1 MTKVVDQHCD
11 SCGKC
16 VVNIKKKYKGKK
28 FCATCYARVFSK
40 RLCLGCGEFARLPKN
55 DDEARCNECIK
66 KQPCIRCNLS
76 NKPIGKLTEY
86 GPVCNSCSVY
96 FRAIE
101 SCERCGKLSQKLTR
115 VTRFNDDLRV
125 CPKCASRDY
134 ETCPSCHKYR
144 LLELTLSGLK
154 VCKKCQD
161 QPEKQCLNCD
171 AKIAA
176 GCGDLCDSCYWH
188 KNLWFKAKQNLNVF
202 ESNYLKNIY
211 VQYIEWL
218 ENKVGANK
226 AALYI
231 SKHTHFFVQT
241 ESLWNDSVPTAHQL
255 LVALRSSGLRKFEL
269 VVLWLHE
276 QLGIQIPVDKKNDVS
291 EIDQLEKLIAS
302 LPQPSLGFETISAY
316 KKQLENKIIRGKTSI
331 RSARLAIKPAV
342 ALMMHMNQGCDQLP
356 NLKNVKSYLA
366 EYSGQA
372 AALTGY
378 INFLNE
384 NYDTS
389 IDYLA
394 LKKSEFLNQKQKENL
409 ERVIVKLAS
418 LNDPENVLEW
428 VKVGLQYF
436 HQLSYV
442 EVLKVT
448 FEMILKEDSG
458 ITVLYRG
465 QSYWLP
471 KNNKF

>member
-28 FCATCYARVFSK
+28 FCATCYPRLFSK
-40 RLCLGCGEFARLPKN
+40 RLCLGCGAFARLPKH

-101 SCERCGKLSQKLTR
+101 PCERCSKPSQKLTR

-125 CPKCASRDY
+125 CPQCASRDY

-144 LLELTLSGLK
+144 LLELAPNGLK
-154 VCKKCQD
+154 ICKKCQD
-161 QPEKQCLNCD
+161 QPEKQCLNCEEM
-171 AKIAA
+171 IAA

-188 KNLWFKAKQNLNVF
+188 KNLWFKAKQNLNLF
-202 ESNYLKNIY
+202 EYSYLKTIY
-211 VQYIEWL
+211 VQYVEWL

-231 SKHTHFFVQT
+231 RKHTHFFVQT
-241 ESLWNDSVPTAHQL
+241 ESLWSDSVPTAHQL
-255 LVALRSSGLRKFEL
+255 LAILRSSGLRKFEL

-276 QLGIQIPVDKKNDVS
+276 QFGIQISVDKKNDVS

-302 LPQPSLGFETISAY
+302 LPHPSLGFEIISAY
-316 KKQLENKIIRGKTSI
+316 KNQLENKISRGKTSI
-331 RSARLAIKPAV
+331 RSVRLAIKPAV

-356 NLKNVKSYLA
+356 SLKDVKSYLA

-384 NYDTS
+384 NYDSS

-394 LKKSEFLNQKQKENL
+394 LKKSGFLNQKRKENL
-409 ERVIVKLAS
+409 ERTIVNLAS
-418 LNDPENVLEW
+418 INDPKNVLEW
-428 VKVGLQYF
+428 VRAGLRYF
-436 HQLSYV
+436 HQLSYAKTV
-442 EVLKVT
+442 KVR
-448 FEMILKEDSG
+448 FEMIINDEIG
-458 ITVLYRG
+458 YTVVYEEKF
-465 QSYWLP
+465 YWLP
-471 KNNKF
+471 KK

>member
-28 FCATCYARVFSK
+28 FCATCYARLFIKS
-40 RLCLGCGEFARLPKN
+40 LCLGCGTFARLPKN
-55 DDEARCNECIK
+55 DDEARCKECIK

-101 SCERCGKLSQKLTR
+101 PCERCGKPSQKLTR

-144 LLELTLSGLK
+144 LLELTPNGLK

-161 QPEKQCLNCD
+161 QPEKQCLNCEEM
-171 AKIAA
+171 IAA

-188 KNLWFKAKQNLNVF
+188 KNLWFKVNQNLNLF
-202 ESNYLKNIY
+202 ESKYLKNIY
-211 VQYIEWL
+211 TQYIEWL

-255 LVALRSSGLRKFEL
+255 LAILRSSGLRKFEL

-276 QLGIQIPVDKKNDVS
+276 QFGIQISVDKKNDVS

-316 KKQLENKIIRGKTSI
+316 KNQLENKISRGKTSI

-342 ALMMHMNQGCDQLP
+342 ALMMHMHGGCDQLP
-356 NLKNVKSYLA
+356 SLKNVKSYLA

-389 IDYLA
+389 IDYLS
-394 LKKSEFLNQKQKENL
+394 LKKSDFVTQKRNEKL
-409 ERVIVKLAS
+409 ERMIVNFASSDDPKNILA
-418 LNDPENVLEW
+418 W
-428 VKVGLQYF
+428 VRAGLQYF
-436 HQLSYV
+436 HQLSYAETLV
-442 EVLKVT
+442 VKLA
-448 FEMILKEDSG
+448 MILKEDEG
-458 ITVLYRG
+458 FTVLFKG
-465 QSYWLP
+465 KSYWLP
-471 KNNKF
+471 RINKF

>member
-16 VVNIKKKYKGKK
+16 VDNIKKKYKGKK
-28 FCATCYARVFSK
+28 FCVTCYARVFSK
-40 RLCLGCGEFARLPKN
+40 KLCPGCGAFARLPKN

-86 GPVCNSCSVY
+86 GPVCNSCSIY

-101 SCERCGKLSQKLTR
+101 PCERCGKPSQKLTR

-134 ETCPSCHKYR
+134 ETCSSCHKYR
-144 LLELTLSGLK
+144 LLELTPNGLK

-161 QPEKQCLNCD
+161 QPEKQCLNCE
-171 AKIAA
+171 KMIAA

-188 KNLWFKAKQNLNVF
+188 KNLWFKVNQNSNLF
-202 ESNYLKNIY
+202 ETNYLKTIY

-218 ENKVGANK
+218 GNKVGANK

-255 LVALRSSGLRKFEL
+255 LATLRSSGLRKFEL

-276 QLGIQIPVDKKNDVS
+276 HFGIQISVDRKNDVS

-316 KKQLENKIIRGKTSI
+316 KNQLENKISRGKTSI
-331 RSARLAIKPAV
+331 RSVRLAVKPAV
-342 ALMMHMNQGCDQLP
+342 ALLMHMNQGCDQLP
-356 NLKNVKSYLA
+356 SLKDVKSYLTT
-366 EYSGQA
+366 YSGQA

-394 LKKSEFLNQKQKENL
+394 LKKSDFLNQKRKENL
-409 ERVIVKLAS
+409 ERTIVNLVS
-418 LNDPENVLEW
+418 LNDPKNVLEW
-428 VKVGLQYF
+428 VKAGLQYF
-436 HQLSYV
+436 HQLSYA
-442 EVLKVT
+442 EALKVKS
-448 FEMILKEDSG
+448 EMILKEDSG

-471 KNNKF
+471 KNQ

>member
-101 SCERCGKLSQKLTR
+101 PCERCGKPSQKLTR

-144 LLELTLSGLK
+144 LLELTLNGLK
-154 VCKKCQD
+154 VCKKCQG
-161 QPEKQCLNCD
+161 QSEKQCLNCEGM
-171 AKIAA
+171 IAA

-188 KNLWFKAKQNLNVF
+188 KNLWFKVKQNLNLF
-202 ESNYLKNIY
+202 ESNCLKNIY

-255 LVALRSSGLRKFEL
+255 LATLRSSGLRKFEL

-276 QLGIQIPVDKKNDVS
+276 HFGIQISVDKKNNVS

-316 KKQLENKIIRGKTSI
+316 KNQLENKINRGKTSM

-342 ALMMHMNQGCDQLP
+342 ALMMHMNQGCTQLP
-356 NLKNVKSYLA
+356 SLKDVKSYLA

-394 LKKSEFLNQKQKENL
+394 LKKSGFLNQKRKENL
-409 ERVIVKLAS
+409 ERTIVKLANI
-418 LNDPENVLEW
+418 NDPKNVLEW
-428 VKVGLQYF
+428 VRAGLQYF
-436 HQLSYV
+436 HQLSYAKT
-442 EVLKVT
+442 LKVR
-448 FEMILKEDSG
+448 FEMIINDEIG
-458 ITVLYRG
+458 YTVVYEEKL
-465 QSYWLP
+465 YWLP
-471 KNNKF
+471 KK

>member
-40 RLCLGCGEFARLPKN
+40 KRCLGCGAFARLPKN

-101 SCERCGKLSQKLTR
+101 PCERCGKPSQKLTR

-144 LLELTLSGLK
+144 LLELTPNGLK

-161 QPEKQCLNCD
+161 QPEKQCLNCEEM
-171 AKIAA
+171 IAA

-188 KNLWFKAKQNLNVF
+188 KNLWFKAKQNLNLF
-202 ESNYLKNIY
+202 ELNYLKNIY

-226 AALYI
+226 GALYI
-231 SKHTHFFVQT
+231 SKHTYFFVQT

-255 LVALRSSGLRKFEL
+255 LATLRSSGLRKFEL

-276 QLGIQIPVDKKNDVS
+276 YFGIQISVDKKNDVS

-316 KKQLENKIIRGKTSI
+316 KNQLENKISRGKTSI
-331 RSARLAIKPAV
+331 RSTRLAIKPAV
-342 ALMMHMNQGCDQLP
+342 ALMMHMNQDCAQLP
-356 NLKNVKSYLA
+356 SIKHVKSYLA

-394 LKKSEFLNQKQKENL
+394 LKKSDFLNQKRKENL
-409 ERVIVKLAS
+409 ERKIVNLAS
-418 LNDPENVLEW
+418 LNDANNILER
-428 VKVGLQYF
+428 VRAGLQYS
-436 HQLSYV
+436 HQISYIDA
-442 EVLKVT
+442 LKVKIG
-448 FEMILKEDSG
+448 MIEETNTDYEILLNNK
-458 ITVLYRG
+458 V
-465 QSYWLP
+465 YWLP
-471 KNNKF
+471 KI

>member
-101 SCERCGKLSQKLTR
+101 PCERCGKPSQKLTR

-144 LLELTLSGLK
+144 LLELTPNGLK

-161 QPEKQCLNCD
+161 QPEKQCLNCEEM
-171 AKIAA
+171 IAA

-188 KNLWFKAKQNLNVF
+188 KNLWFKVNQNSNLF

-211 VQYIEWL
+211 LQYIEWL

-241 ESLWNDSVPTAHQL
+241 ESLWKDSVPTAHQL
-255 LVALRSSGLRKFEL
+255 LAILRSSGLRKFEL
-269 VVLWLHE
+269 VMLWLHE
-276 QLGIQIPVDKKNDVS
+276 HFSIQISVDKKNDVS

-316 KKQLENKIIRGKTSI
+316 KNQLESKISHGKTSI
-331 RSARLAIKPAV
+331 RSVRLAVKPAV
-342 ALMMHMNQGCDQLP
+342 ALLMHMNQGCDQLP
-356 NLKNVKSYLA
+356 SLKDVKSYLT

-378 INFLNE
+378 VNFLNE

-394 LKKSEFLNQKQKENL
+394 LKKSNFLNQKRKENL
-409 ERVIVKLAS
+409 ERTIVNQGGLK
-418 LNDPENVLEW
+418 DPKNVLER
-428 VKVGLQYF
+428 VRAGLQYF
-436 HQLSYV
+436 HQISYV
-442 EVLKVT
+442 DTLKVKI
-448 FEMILKEDSG
+448 EMIEETNSDYEILLNNK
-458 ITVLYRG
+458 I
-465 QSYWLP
+465 YWLP
-471 KNNKF
+471 KI

>member
-1 MTKVVDQHCD
+1 MTEVVDQHCD

-40 RLCLGCGEFARLPKN
+40 KLCLGCGAFARLPKN
-55 DDEARCNECIK
+55 DDEARCNKCIK
-66 KQPCIRCNLS
+66 NQPCIRCNLS

-86 GPVCNSCSVY
+86 GPVCNSCAVY

-101 SCERCGKLSQKLTR
+101 PCERCGKPSQKLTR

-134 ETCPSCHKYR
+134 KTCPSCHKYR
-144 LLELTLSGLK
+144 LLELTPNGLK

-161 QPEKQCLNCD
+161 QPEKQCLNCEEI
-171 AKIAA
+171 IAA

-188 KNLWFKAKQNLNVF
+188 KNLWFKVNQNSNLF
-202 ESNYLKNIY
+202 ESKYLKNIY

-231 SKHTHFFVQT
+231 NKHTHFFVQT

-255 LVALRSSGLRKFEL
+255 LAILRSSGLRKFEL

-276 QLGIQIPVDKKNDVS
+276 HFGIQISVDKKNDVS

-316 KKQLENKIIRGKTSI
+316 KNQLENKISQGKTSI

-342 ALMMHMNQGCDQLP
+342 ALVMHMNQGCAQLP
-356 NLKNVKSYLA
+356 RLKDVKLYLA

-394 LKKSEFLNQKQKENL
+394 LKKSDFLNQKRKENL
-409 ERVIVKLAS
+409 ERTIINLVG
-418 LNDPENVLEW
+418 LNDPKNVLEW
-428 VKVGLQYF
+428 VKAGLQYF
-436 HQLSYV
+436 HQLSYA
-442 EVLKVT
+442 ETMKVQS
-448 FEMILKEDSG
+448 EMILKEDNG

-471 KNNKF
+471 KNQ